1 LKTFLGGDPAASLG
15 ASSTLRSGKYIPLR
29 NSQHQNFPTHP
40 PSHTLDYNM
49 HGEMRDMN
57 RQPSCNTNIDPDA
70 EDLLELSASNVENQT
85 AQRQHM
91 SNVTN
96 DQDIDTFQN
105 VRGHNGVD
113 EGARAQSKDI

>member
-1 LKTFLGGDPAASLG
+1 MG

-70 EDLLELSASNVENQT
+70 EDLLELSASNAENQT

-96 DQDIDTFQN
+96 DQDIDTF
-105 VRGHNGVD
+105 
-113 EGARAQSKDI
+113 